1 MRLFIQDNV
10 IMDSDRCHKFAWC
23 LDACIRSLSVDE
35 KKLRELYAFLDTIPG
50 GDDVLEW
57 GINAEMLLLFVLECA
72 HIFIK

>member
-50 GDDVLEW
+50 GDDVLE
-57 GINAEMLLLFVLECA
+57 
-72 HIFIK
+72 